1 MDEEPSKHASILPRM
16 PFLVLLLVHRQRQ
29 RWWLGLVRLRPMSFC
44 GFVWAAGGGEAPAA
58 IIRSAWRSLQR
69 PAARALAEAEAALRG
84 RLLWEVRRRAVAEE
98 GVME

>member
-1 MDEEPSKHASILPRM
+1 MNLFFHPKETEGKNTDQIRENGNGGVKHKEG
-16 PFLVLLLVHRQRQ
+16 RQDR
-29 RWWLGLVRLRPMSFC
+29 STFIT

>member
-1 MDEEPSKHASILPRM
+1 MIHQGTLIT
-16 PFLVLLLVHRQRQ
+16 
-29 RWWLGLVRLRPMSFC
+29 